1 MGAIL
6 AIIGEAQGRLLGEQM
21 QRMVACSPYRGQPE
35 ALVEQGIEMAVMS
48 RGGDASIAAHGNW
61 IVAIQGFVGNWAE
74 VASACHARFEP
85 GWTSGQ
91 KLAVAFDALGERAL
105 GSLRGE
111 FAVLAFS
118 RREREL
124 HAARDV
130 PGTRP
135 LFWAHHKGQTFLGT
149 EVRQILAGAEMR
161 PGLDVGAWAR
171 LVLTEALPPPSTLFT
186 GVNAVPAGHIVR
198 FHIDGGAACVGSRPF
213 WVLRSAG
220 GSLSP
225 RPARWPQLA
234 EGLRER
240 IAVAVRRSVP
250 DSPYA
255 VALSG
260 GMDSSSIWAM
270 LPAGD
275 KEHGSGPGRAAA
287 VSMVFPGIACDE
299 SPYVDANLR
308 KSGAI
313 GVTIRVGA
321 VPGRDWLEEALASVD
336 SVFAVNF
343 CFVDML
349 ARACR
354 QNGRSVLLRGDGGDH
369 FLDANAGGDL
379 ASRLALSPHRLV
391 RAIVGAYRGGPGPG
405 ASVFRDIIARPWR
418 HASRDGVNALR
429 SRVGRALGRGG
440 VAWRV
445 VEQARRGARRALEL
459 HGRDLVQAGARFG
472 LGGSWLEARLE
483 SFASDVDAIPRE
495 QRAAQFGL
503 ELRRPLADLDLLQFV
518 HEVPEWAWVTGHQYK
533 SLFRAAL
540 GDMLPQ
546 QIRQRVH
553 VTTFESYLKGTA
565 CWFGPDLDFSGWR
578 LVRELGVEADLL
590 RQVFGDAYGANLLFS
605 SHLGICETFC
615 EGLEK
620 RTCRP

>member
-6 AIIGEAQGRLLGEQM
+6 AIIGEAQEALLGEQM
-21 QRMVACSPYRGQPE
+21 QRMVACSPYRGKHE
-35 ALVEQGIEMAVMS
+35 SVIGEGFALAVMS
-48 RGGDASIAAHGNW
+48 REGDASIGEHRHWIAAIH
-61 IVAIQGFVGNWAE
+61 GFVGNWNE
-74 VASACHARFEP
+74 VASACHVRFEP
-85 GWTSGQ
+85 GTTSGQ

-111 FAVLAFS
+111 FAVLVLN
-118 RREREL
+118 RREREM

-135 LFWAHHKGQTFLGT
+135 LFWTRHKEQTFLGS
-149 EVRQILAGAEMR
+149 EVRQVLAGAGMCPE
-161 PGLDVGAWAR
+161 LDVRAWTR
-171 LVLTEALPPPSTLFT
+171 LVLTEALPPPTTLFA
-186 GVNAVPAGHIVR
+186 GVNAVPAGHTVR
-198 FHIDGGAACVGSRPF
+198 FHIDGGQACAGSRPF
-213 WVLRSAG
+213 WALRG
-220 GSLSP
+220 GGGNRYS
-225 RPARWPQLA
+225 RPTRWPQLA

-240 IAVAVRRSVP
+240 IDVAVRRSVP

-299 SPYVDANLR
+299 SQYVEANLR
-308 KSGAI
+308 KSGSA
-313 GVTIRVGA
+313 GVTIRVDT
-321 VPGRDWLEEALASVD
+321 VPGRDWLEEALGSVD

-354 QNGRSVLLRGDGGDH
+354 QHDRNVLLRGDGGDH

-391 RAIVGAYRGGPGPG
+391 RAIVGAHRGGPGPG
-405 ASVFRDIIARPWR
+405 ASVFRDLVARPWR
-418 HASRDGVNALR
+418 RASRDGAIALR

-445 VEQARRGARRALEL
+445 AEQARKEARRALGL
-459 HGRDLVQAGARFG
+459 HGRDLERAGAQLG
-472 LGGSWLEARLE
+472 PGGSWLEARLG

-518 HEVPEWAWVTGHQYK
+518 HEVPEWAWVSGPQYK
-533 SLFRAAL
+533 SLFRAAM
-540 GDMLPQ
+540 GDTLPP
-546 QIRQRVH
+546 QIRQRAH

-565 CWFGPDLDFSGWR
+565 CWFGPDLDLSRWR
-578 LVRELGVEADLL
+578 LVRDFGVEADLL
-590 RQVFGDAYGANLLFS
+590 RQVLGDGYGTNLLFA
-605 SHLGICETFC
+605 SHLGICEAFS